1 MPPLVTSVSEVE
13 ATPIGAAKNTSM
25 QVLITPSTAEN
36 FIMRRI
42 VIKAG
47 GSMPNHTNSVEHE
60 QYVLAGSA
68 EVGIGDKVYHLK
80 QDDVLLI
87 PAGVPHW
94 YKASADEDY
103 VFICLIPN
111 KEDVITLID
120 KS

>member
-1 MPPLVTSVSEVE
+1 MLPLITSSAEVE
-13 ATPIGAAKNTSM
+13 ATVIGAATGTSM
-25 QVLITPSTAEN
+25 QVLIPPSAAEN

-47 GSMPNHTNSVEHE
+47 GFMPNHTNSVEHE
-60 QYVLAGSA
+60 QYVLSGSA
-68 EVGIGDKVYHLK
+68 EVGIGDAVHNIK

-111 KEDVITLID
+111 KEDIIALVD

>member
-1 MPPLVTSVSEVE
+1 MLPLVTSVSEVE
-13 ATPIGAAKNTSM
+13 ETPIGAAKDTTM
-25 QVLITPSTAEN
+25 QVLIPPSAAEN

-47 GSMPNHTNSVEHE
+47 GSMPNHTNTVEHE

-94 YKASADEDY
+94 YRASKEEDY
-103 VFICLIPN
+103 VFLCLIPTQ
-111 KEDVITLID
+111 EDIIALVE
-120 KS
+120 KA

>member
-1 MPPLVTSVSEVE
+1 MLPLITPASEVE

-25 QVLITPSTAEN
+25 QVLIPPSAADN

-42 VIKAG
+42 TIKAG

-60 QYVLAGSA
+60 QYVLSGSA
-68 EVGIGDKVYHLK
+68 EVGIGDKMYQAK

-103 VFICLIPN
+103 IFLCLIPN
-111 KEDVITLID
+111 KEDIITLVD
-120 KS
+120 AS

>member
-1 MPPLVTSVSEVE
+1 MKPIITSISDVE
-13 ATPIGAAKNTSM
+13 AAPIGAAKDTSM
-25 QVLITPSTAEN
+25 QVLIPPSAADN

-68 EVGIGDKVYHLK
+68 EVGIGDEVYQLK
-80 QDDVLLI
+80 KDDVLLI
-87 PAGVPHW
+87 PAGIPHW
-94 YKASADEDY
+94 YSASNDEDY

-111 KEDVITLID
+111 KEDIISLVG
-120 KS
+120 

>member
-1 MPPLVTSVSEVE
+1 MLPLVTSVSEVE
-13 ATPIGAAKNTSM
+13 ETPIGAAKGTSM
-25 QVLITPSTAEN
+25 QVLIPPSAAEN

-68 EVGIGDKVYHLK
+68 EVGIGDEVYHLK

-94 YKASADEDY
+94 YRASLEEDY

-111 KEDVITLID
+111 KEDIIALVD
-120 KS
+120 GG

>member
-1 MPPLVTSVSEVE
+1 MPTLVTSVSEVE
-13 ATPIGAAKNTSM
+13 TTPIGAAKGTSM
-25 QVLITPSTAEN
+25 QVLIPSSAAEN

-68 EVGIGDKVYHLK
+68 EVGIGDEVYHLK

-94 YKASADEDY
+94 YRASMEEDY
-103 VFICLIPN
+103 IFICLIPN
-111 KEDVITLID
+111 KEDIITLVD
-120 KS
+120 KI